1 MQRDLEL
8 RRKAALEK
16 GVRMAG
22 KDHTKTKAFKTLRK
36 SLLDN
41 LAMRGIDSP
50 VYTDKVDEYMDFWV
64 RRCEL
69 RDDIRERGVTV
80 MDDRGRVSENRSIS
94 LEIQA
99 SRQMLAIFTALGF
112 KPEEMA
118 SGAGADDDE
127 L

>member
-1 MQRDLEL
+1 
-8 RRKAALEK
+8 
-16 GVRMAG
+16 MAG
-22 KDHTKTKAFKTLRK
+22 KDHSKTKAFKTLRK

-41 LAMRGIDSP
+41 LAMRGIESP

-64 RRCEL
+64 RRRQL
-69 RDDIRERGVTV
+69 LDDIQERGVTV

-99 SRQMLAIFTALGF
+99 SKQMLAIFTALGL

-118 SGAGADDDE
+118 AGRGADDDE

>member
-1 MQRDLEL
+1 MAAKDI
-8 RRKAALEK
+8 RKTAAY
-16 GVRMAG
+16 
-22 KDHTKTKAFKTLRK
+22 KTLRK
-36 SLLDN
+36 ALLDN
-41 LAMRGIDSP
+41 LAMRGVDSP

-64 RRCEL
+64 RRCQL

-99 SRQMLAIFTALGF
+99 SKQMLSIFQALGF

-118 SGAGADDDE
+118 AGAGADDDE

>member
-1 MQRDLEL
+1 M
-8 RRKAALEK
+8 
-16 GVRMAG
+16 GG
-22 KDHTKTKAFKTLRK
+22 KSKDITKTKEYKTLRK
-36 SLLDN
+36 ALLEN
-41 LAMRGIDSP
+41 LALRGVESP

-64 RRCEL
+64 RRCQL
-69 RDDIRERGVTV
+69 RNDIRERGVTV

-99 SRQMLAIFTALGF
+99 SKQMLSIFQALGF

-118 SGAGADDDE
+118 ASAGADDDE